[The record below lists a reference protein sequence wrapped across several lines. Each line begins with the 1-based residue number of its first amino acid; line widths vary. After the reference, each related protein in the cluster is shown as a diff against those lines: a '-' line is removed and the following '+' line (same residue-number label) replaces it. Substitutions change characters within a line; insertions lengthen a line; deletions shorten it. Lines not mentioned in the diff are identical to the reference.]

1 MVSDV
6 TGVGDNCLIRN
17 ENTNLTCTVTGVPT
31 PTVEWF
37 RSSNNDDRETITP
50 NDKFTVMGNI
60 LIINMVTNDDNG
72 IYGCIGTNTIDGV
85 EKTNLNSVLF
95 TVCSKLIGNLNYYF
109 LLIQTLERA
118 YMADHSYLKF

>member
-6 TGVGDNCLIRN
+6 TGVGNNCLIRN

-31 PTVEWF
+31 PTIEWF
-37 RSSNNDDRETITP
+37 RSINDNRETIRP

-72 IYGCIGTNTIDGV
+72 IYGCAGTNTIDGM
-85 EKTNLNSVLF
+85 EQTNFNSVLF
-95 TVCSKLIGNLNYYF
+95 TVCGELTNS
-109 LLIQTLERA
+109 T
-118 YMADHSYLKF
+118 